1 MDHYVDIN
9 LRPDPEFSEA
19 TLMGALY
26 SKLHRGLVA
35 QQSSVIGVSF
45 PLLQERAEFPL
56 GLQMRLHGNKQAL
69 SDLLNSN
76 WLAGMADHLL
86 VGVPQ
91 PVPAKTQHRVVM
103 RVQVKSSPERLRR
116 RLMRRH
122 NLSEKEAMERI
133 PDASVKS
140 SSLPYVHLRSTS
152 TGQNFRLFI
161 QHCPVQEGSV
171 NGHFNTYGLSQSATV
186 PWFSPFSRTQG

>member
-35 QQSSVIGVSF
+35 QQSNVIGVSF
-45 PLLQERAEFPL
+45 PLLQDQAEFPL
-56 GLQMRLHGNKQAL
+56 GLQMRLHGSKQAL
-69 SDLLNSN
+69 SSLLNSN

-86 VGVPQ
+86 VGPLQ
-91 PVPAKTQHRVVM
+91 PIPAKTQHRVVT
-103 RVQVKSSPERLRR
+103 RVQVKSSPGRLRR

-122 NLSEKEAMERI
+122 NLSEQEAMERI
-133 PDASVKS
+133 PDAAAES
-140 SSLPYVHLRSTS
+140 SPLPYVHLRSAS

-161 QHCPVQEGSV
+161 QHGPVLEMSV

-186 PWFSPFSRTQG
+186 PWF